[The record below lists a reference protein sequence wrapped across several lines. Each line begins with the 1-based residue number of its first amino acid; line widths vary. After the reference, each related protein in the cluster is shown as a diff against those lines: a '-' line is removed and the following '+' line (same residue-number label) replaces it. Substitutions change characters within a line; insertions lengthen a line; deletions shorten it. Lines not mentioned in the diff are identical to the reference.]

1 MNVLITP
8 GPISGTVAV
17 PPSKSQTHRA
27 IIAASLAKGKSV
39 IHNAAVNDDI
49 AATIA
54 AMEKIGVKI
63 INNGTQLIVNGVSR
77 VVVSDDNFI
86 DCNESG
92 STLRFILPILS
103 LSREKVIYSGKP
115 SLMKRPMSTFDEI
128 CRSHGLNY
136 QQNEK
141 SIMVSGTLT
150 PGVYHVPGSVS
161 SQFVS
166 GLLFAL
172 PLLKGDS
179 EIHIGEPLESKGY
192 VDMTVDMLR
201 RFGIAIEEKSGVY
214 FVRGNQTYVPAN
226 LTIEGDHSQMAFFA
240 AAGVFS
246 GDVLCKNIT
255 TASLQPDR
263 RILDVIAAM
272 NGTIETREDGI
283 LFRKSDLRGCIV
295 DVSQCP
301 DIGPIIAVLGAGAKG
316 VTTIENAA
324 RLKYKESNR
333 LQTTTDI
340 LRALGVDVEMTDT
353 SLVIHGRPAF
363 EGGLIDPAPDHRIV
377 MSAAIAA
384 TRAVKPVLIKR
395 AEAVNK
401 SYPNFF
407 NDFKSVGGIYTAM
420 EE

>member
-54 AMEKIGVKI
+54 AMAKIGVKI

-77 VVVSDDNFI
+77 VIIGDDNFI

-92 STLRFILPILS
+92 STLRFVLPVLS
-103 LSREKVIYSGKP
+103 LSREKVIYTGKP
-115 SLMKRPMSTFDEI
+115 GLLKRPISAYDEI
-128 CRSHGLNY
+128 CRQNGLNY

-141 SIMVSGTLT
+141 SIIVSGTLT
-150 PGVYHVPGSVS
+150 PGVYYVPGSVS
-161 SQFVS
+161 SQFIS

-179 EIHIGEPLESKGY
+179 EVRVGEPLESRGY
-192 VDMTVDMLR
+192 VDMTVDVLR
-201 RFGIAIEEKSGVY
+201 RFGIEIEDRGSSY
-214 FVRGNQTYVPAN
+214 FIRGNQSYNPTN
-226 LTIEGDHSQMAFFA
+226 ITIEGDHSQMAFFA
-240 AAGVFS
+240 AAGVLS
-246 GDVLCKNIT
+246 GDVLCKNISA
-255 TASLQPDR
+255 ASLQPDR

-272 NGTIETREDGI
+272 NGIIEQQEAGI
-283 LFRKSDLRGCIV
+283 LFRKSELRGCVV

-301 DIGPIIAVLGAGAKG
+301 DIAPIIAVMGAAATG
-316 VTTIENAA
+316 VTTIENAS

-340 LRALGVDVEMTDT
+340 LRSFGVEVEMTDT
-353 SLVIHGRPAF
+353 SLLIRGRTAF

-384 TRAVKPVLIKR
+384 TRATKPVLIKR

-407 NDFKSVGGIYTAM
+407 NDFKSVGGIFTVM

>member
-27 IIAASLAKGKSV
+27 IIAASLSKGKSV

-63 INNGTQLIVNGVSR
+63 INNGSQLIVNGVSR
-77 VVVSDDNFI
+77 VIVSDDNFI

-103 LSREKVIYSGKP
+103 LSREKVIYTGKP
-115 SLMKRPMSTFDEI
+115 GLMKRPMSTYDEI
-128 CRSHGLNY
+128 CRQHGLNY
-136 QQNEK
+136 QQTDK
-141 SIMVSGTLT
+141 TIMVSGTLT
-150 PGVYHVPGSVS
+150 PGIYNVPGSVS
-161 SQFVS
+161 SQFIS

-192 VDMTVDMLR
+192 VDMTVDVLR
-201 RFGIAIEEKSGVY
+201 RFGIAIEERDAVY
-214 FVRGNQTYVPAN
+214 YVRGNQSYVPAN

-240 AAGVFS
+240 AAGVLS

-263 RILDVIAAM
+263 RILDVITAM
-272 NGTIETREDGI
+272 NGIVERQAAGI
-283 LFRKSDLRGCIV
+283 LFRKSDLHGCVV
-295 DVSQCP
+295 DVAQCP
-301 DIGPIIAVLGAGAKG
+301 DIAPIIAVLGAGAKG

-340 LRALGVDVEMTDT
+340 LRAFGVEVKMTDT
-353 SLVIHGRPAF
+353 SLIIHGRPSF

-384 TRAVKPVLIKR
+384 TRATKPVLIKR

-407 NDFKSVGGIYTAM
+407 NDFKSVGGIFTAM